1 MKQHEQAPAG
11 FAFFMRLFTIFLA
24 AKISRAIRA
33 VEEPEAA
40 HGPEKTHEKKELAGT
55 TSNREPFGYPSAT

>member
-11 FAFFMRLFTIFLA
+11 FALFMPLFTLFLA

-33 VEEPEAA
+33 VEDPEAKQSS
-40 HGPEKTHEKKELAGT
+40 EKTGEPKELAG
-55 TSNREPFGYPSAT
+55 NYQ